1 MTDGRPS
8 LALRR
13 AVLSF
18 ALREPGDLADVVIS
32 DHAVTLPGG
41 TVVPWSELAEG
52 CGPEADGLTRR
63 VARWLRLRH
72 RVRTLVGTAGPDV
85 LLGLVRPLALPVGH
99 AVRPGPRWA
108 VMDVLGGALE
118 LGLGLRH
125 VDDDGRECAETVGPL
140 PIGVLRGA
148 GIDAVPLVRQAG
160 HYLYEMAELA
170 ADRLLRT
177 PTSPLRPLGDCDVV
191 TLLAAP
197 GFRYAVVRDAIGV
210 VGLRSAA
217 VPDRRRGW
225 LDLGRVDPAF
235 ARAAASLTDPDRRGF
250 ARPVLV
256 TADEIVQVRDGGDP
270 HRFAVSDPLGHDRV
284 EPVQRLH

>member
-1 MTDGRPS
+1 M
-8 LALRR
+8 
-13 AVLSF
+13 LSF
-18 ALREPGDLADVVIS
+18 ALREPGELADVVVT
-32 DHAVTLPGG
+32 DRHATLPGG
-41 TVVPWSELAEG
+41 TAVSWLELAEG
-52 CGPEADGLTRR
+52 CGPEPEGMTRR

-72 RVRTLVGTAGPDV
+72 RVRTLVDTAGPDV

-99 AVRPGPRWA
+99 TVRPGPRWA

-140 PIGVLRGA
+140 PVGLLRCA

-160 HYLYEMAELA
+160 QYLGEMAELA

-177 PTSPLRPLGDCDVV
+177 PSSPLRPLGDCDVV

-197 GFRYAVVRDAIGV
+197 GFRHAVVRDAIGV

-235 ARAAASLTDPDRRGF
+235 ARAAASLTDADRRGF
-250 ARPVLV
+250 ARPLLV

-270 HRFAVSDPLGHDRV
+270 HRFALADPVARDRI
-284 EPVQRLH
+284 EPIQRLH